1 MFIKNRSSL
10 LSLSRNEIE
19 HKIVPLLF
27 DLIEESLDIAQP
39 CNLMS
44 EYILFNNLEMIIKE
58 EKIDLSEFNKYHMLA
73 FGKASQ
79 TMSKWL
85 LDNFPLYFS
94 RIILVSPNECDD
106 HFESLP
112 DFSFFKA
119 GHPTPNNESLEAAE
133 YTLNFLRNLSSDDLC
148 FVLIS
153 GGGSS
158 LFESPSFDVSLEDY
172 QTLIGLL
179 LFSGAS
185 IHEINTIRKHFSK
198 VKGGKLALQT
208 KARIIALIMSDVIG
222 NDPSIIASGPTA
234 PDVSTW
240 NDCKDILTKY
250 NLQTQLP
257 KSITFNIENG
267 LSNNIEDTPADHS
280 LFSHVS
286 NFIIG
291 DNSLLLSKLK
301 DKISNN
307 YCVKILTHSLT
318 GESSERGKELAITSI
333 KHFTDEKSSSK
344 SHYYFLLFSGE
355 TTVTLKTPAGL
366 GGRNQEL
373 ALSFAL
379 EIMNNYPIYLA
390 SFGTDGID
398 GTSLAAGALIGPFTI
413 SDDVKKQKANVA
425 LSTHDSNSFFKEY
438 GGEIITNHTGTN
450 LLDIGIIC
458 MKFDK
463 EK

>member
-1 MFIKNRSSL
+1 MFIRNRSSL
-10 LSLSRNEIE
+10 LSMSRNEAE
-19 HKIVPLLF
+19 HKIVSLLSE
-27 DLIEESLDIAQP
+27 LIEESLAIAQP

-44 EYILFNNLEMIIKE
+44 EHISFSNTEMAIKE
-58 EKIDLSEFNKYHMLA
+58 EKVDLSKFDKYYLLA

-94 RIILVSPNECDD
+94 RIIIVSPNECTE

-112 DFSFFKA
+112 NLSFFKA

-133 YTLNFLRNLSSDDLC
+133 YSLKFLRNLSSDDLC

-158 LFESPSFDVSLEDY
+158 LFESPDFNVSLEDY
-172 QTLIGLL
+172 QSLIRLL
-179 LFSGAS
+179 LSSGAS

-198 VKGGKLALQT
+198 VKGGKLALET
-208 KARIIALIMSDVIG
+208 KARIITVIISDVIG
-222 NDPSIIASGPTA
+222 NNPSIIASGPTA
-234 PDVSTW
+234 PDSSTW

-257 KSITFNIENG
+257 ESIASTIKKG
-267 LSNNIEDTPADHS
+267 LNSDIEDTPINLS

-286 NFIIG
+286 NFVIG
-291 DNSLLLSKLK
+291 DNYFVSSKLEN
-301 DKISNN
+301 KISNN
-307 YCVKILTHSLT
+307 HCVKILTHSLS

-333 KHFTDEKSSSK
+333 KHFTDERVSCKSP
-344 SHYYFLLFSGE
+344 YCFLLFSGE
-355 TTVTLKTPAGL
+355 TTVTIKTPAGL

-379 EIMNNYPIYLA
+379 EITDKYPIYLA

-398 GTSLAAGALIGPFTI
+398 GTSLAAGALVGPFTI
-413 SDDVKKQKANVA
+413 SDDVRKQKAITA
-425 LSTHDSNSFFKEY
+425 LSTHDSNSFFKEN
-438 GGEIITNHTGTN
+438 GGEIITDHTGTN
-450 LLDIGIIC
+450 LMDIGIIC
-458 MKFDK
+458 LRFDR
-463 EK
+463 E

>member
-1 MFIKNRSSL
+1 M
-10 LSLSRNEIE
+10 SRNEAE
-19 HKIVPLLF
+19 HKIVSLLSE
-27 DLIEESLDIAQP
+27 LIEESLAIAQP

-44 EYILFNNLEMIIKE
+44 EHISFSNTEMAIKE
-58 EKIDLSEFNKYHMLA
+58 EKVDLSKFDKYYLLA

-94 RIILVSPNECDD
+94 RIIIVSPNECTE

-112 DFSFFKA
+112 NLSFFKA

-133 YTLNFLRNLSSDDLC
+133 YSLKFLRNLSSDDLC

-158 LFESPSFDVSLEDY
+158 LFESPDFNVSLEDY
-172 QTLIGLL
+172 QSLIRLL
-179 LFSGAS
+179 LSSGAS

-198 VKGGKLALQT
+198 VKGGKLALET
-208 KARIIALIMSDVIG
+208 KARIITVIISDVIG
-222 NDPSIIASGPTA
+222 NNPSIIASGPTA
-234 PDVSTW
+234 PDSSTW

-257 KSITFNIENG
+257 ESIASTIKKG
-267 LSNNIEDTPADHS
+267 LNSDIEDTPINLS

-286 NFIIG
+286 NFVIG
-291 DNSLLLSKLK
+291 DNYFVSSKLEN
-301 DKISNN
+301 KISNN
-307 YCVKILTHSLT
+307 HCVKILTHSLS

-333 KHFTDEKSSSK
+333 KHFTDERVSCKSP
-344 SHYYFLLFSGE
+344 YCFLLFSGE
-355 TTVTLKTPAGL
+355 TTVTIKTPAGL

-379 EIMNNYPIYLA
+379 EITDKYPIYLA

-398 GTSLAAGALIGPFTI
+398 GTSLAAGALVGPFTI
-413 SDDVKKQKANVA
+413 SDDVRKQKAITA
-425 LSTHDSNSFFKEY
+425 LSTHDSNSFFKEN
-438 GGEIITNHTGTN
+438 GGEIITDHTGTN
-450 LLDIGIIC
+450 LMDIGIIC
-458 MKFDK
+458 LRFDR
-463 EK
+463 E

>member
-1 MFIKNRSSL
+1 MFIRNRSSL
-10 LSLSRNEIE
+10 LSMSRNEAE
-19 HKIVPLLF
+19 HKIVSLLSE
-27 DLIEESLDIAQP
+27 LIEESLAIAQP

-44 EYILFNNLEMIIKE
+44 EHISFSNTEMAIKE
-58 EKIDLSEFNKYHMLA
+58 EKVDLSKFDKYYLLA

-94 RIILVSPNECDD
+94 RIIIVSPNECTE

-112 DFSFFKA
+112 NLSFFKA

-133 YTLNFLRNLSSDDLC
+133 YSLKFLRNLSSDDLC

-158 LFESPSFDVSLEDY
+158 LFESPDFNVSLEDY
-172 QTLIGLL
+172 QSLIRLL
-179 LFSGAS
+179 LSSGAS

-198 VKGGKLALQT
+198 VKGGKLALET
-208 KARIIALIMSDVIG
+208 KARIITVIISDVIG
-222 NDPSIIASGPTA
+222 NNPSIIASGPTA
-234 PDVSTW
+234 PDSSTW

-257 KSITFNIENG
+257 ESIASTIKKG
-267 LSNNIEDTPADHS
+267 LNSDIEDTPINLS

-286 NFIIG
+286 NFVIG
-291 DNSLLLSKLK
+291 DNYFVSSKLEN
-301 DKISNN
+301 KISNN
-307 YCVKILTHSLT
+307 HCVKILTHSLS

-333 KHFTDEKSSSK
+333 KHFTDERVSCKSP
-344 SHYYFLLFSGE
+344 YCFLLFSGE
-355 TTVTLKTPAGL
+355 TTVTIKTPAGL

-379 EIMNNYPIYLA
+379 EITDKYPIYLA

-398 GTSLAAGALIGPFTI
+398 GTSLAAGALVGPFTI
-413 SDDVKKQKANVA
+413 SDDVRKQKAITA
-425 LSTHDSNSFFKEY
+425 LSTHDSNSFFKEN

-450 LLDIGIIC
+450 LMDIGIIC
-458 MKFDK
+458 LRFDR
-463 EK
+463 E

>member
-1 MFIKNRSSL
+1 MYIKNRFSL
-10 LSLSRNEIE
+10 LSE
-19 HKIVPLLF
+19 
-27 DLIEESLDIAQP
+27 LIEESLDIAQP
-39 CNLMS
+39 YNLMS
-44 EYILFNNLEMIIKE
+44 EHISFNNTEMTIKE
-58 EKIDLSEFNKYHMLA
+58 EKVDLLEFNKYHLLA

-94 RIILVSPNECDD
+94 RIILVSPNECDEY
-106 HFESLP
+106 FEPLP
-112 DFSFFKA
+112 DLSFFKA

-133 YTLNFLRNLSSDDLC
+133 LSLKFLRNLSLDDLC

-158 LFESPSFDVSLEDY
+158 LFESPDFNVSLGDY
-172 QTLIGLL
+172 QSFIRSLL
-179 LFSGAS
+179 SSGAS

-208 KARIIALIMSDVIG
+208 KARIITLIISDVIG

-234 PDVSTW
+234 PDKSTW
-240 NDCKDILTKY
+240 NDCKDVLTKY
-250 NLQTQLP
+250 SLLSQLP
-257 KSITFNIENG
+257 ESITLNIKKG
-267 LSNNIEDTPADHS
+267 LNNDIEDTPSDLP

-291 DNSLLLSKLK
+291 DNYFLLRKLEN
-301 DKISNN
+301 KISNN
-307 YCVKILTHSLT
+307 HCVKLLTHSLT
-318 GESSERGKELAITSI
+318 GESSESGKELAITSI
-333 KHFTDEKSSSK
+333 KHFTDERASSK
-344 SHYYFLLFSGE
+344 SPYCFLLFSGE
-355 TTVTLKTPAGL
+355 TTVTIKTPVGL

-379 EIMNNYPIYLA
+379 EITNKYPIYLA

-413 SDDVKKQKANVA
+413 SDDVKKQKAITA
-425 LSTHDSNSFFKEY
+425 LSTHDSNSFFKEN
-438 GGEIITNHTGTN
+438 GGEIITDYTGTN
-450 LLDIGIIC
+450 LMDIGIIC
-458 MKFDK
+458 LRFDR
-463 EK
+463 E